1 MIRASFDKGHKHRSE
16 VSFDIDHTD
25 MVRPSRKRVS
35 ESMRMPPGLTIRN
48 RTATAT
54 NVAGRAGSDD
64 KFVGGLNA
72 LNAEVTRG
80 SCMRTKN
87 SG

>member
-35 ESMRMPPGLTIRN
+35 ESMRMPPWP
-48 RTATAT
+48 
-54 NVAGRAGSDD
+54 DD
-64 KFVGGLNA
+64 QKQDSHRD
-72 LNAEVTRG
+72 ERRG
-80 SCMRTKN
+80 S
-87 SG
+87 SGVR